1 LFEASIPS
9 SKSFGNKEVRYAM
22 DANGNVHRAVSKYP
36 PSATIAKV
44 PSSKS
49 LGGEQLHGTLILE
62 ISPQIGGV
70 PKAVLD
76 AANKAGVILRD
87 SNRRIY

>member
-1 LFEASIPS
+1 MKYISE
-9 SKSFGNKEVRYAM
+9 
-22 DANGNVHRAVSKYP
+22 AVSKYP
-36 PSATIAKV
+36 PGATIAKV

-62 ISPQIGGV
+62 IPPQIGGV

-87 SNRRIY
+87 SNGRIY